1 MTEPTKTDD
10 LKLQLEKE
18 LAKWQTKID
27 EARVQAN
34 LGSKE
39 AEDKLR
45 PHLEKLENELAEAKV
60 KWAKLDEASENSWS
74 DIKQGLDMSVEA
86 MKEAFSSAKKHF
98 DDKVS

>member
-1 MTEPTKTDD
+1 MTEPTKTEE
-10 LKLQLEKE
+10 LKVQLEKE
-18 LAKWQTKID
+18 LAKWQTRID

-45 PHLEKLENELAEAKV
+45 PHLEKLENELADAKI

-74 DIKQGLDMSVEA
+74 DIKQGLDVSVDA
-86 MKEAFSSAKKHF
+86 MKEAFSKARKHF
-98 DDKVS
+98 EDKAS

>member
-1 MTEPTKTDD
+1 MTEPTKTEE
-10 LKLQLEKE
+10 LKVQLEKE
-18 LAKWQTKID
+18 LAKWQTRID

-45 PHLEKLENELAEAKV
+45 PHLEKLENELADAKI

-74 DIKQGLDMSVEA
+74 DIKQGLDVSVDA
-86 MKEAFSSAKKHF
+86 MKEVFSKARKHF
-98 DDKVS
+98 EDKAS